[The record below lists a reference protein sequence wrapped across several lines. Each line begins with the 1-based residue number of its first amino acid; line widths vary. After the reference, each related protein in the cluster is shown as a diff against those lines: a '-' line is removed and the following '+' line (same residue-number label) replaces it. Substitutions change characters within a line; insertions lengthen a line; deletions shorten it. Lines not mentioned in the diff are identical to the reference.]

1 MPLPRSLHLVIV
13 LSLAACGRD
22 EILEQAETSGASAG
36 AGTAGSASGAAPST
50 GGVGGGARGAAPQAP
65 GIPQE
70 PVPGRPGEPSPGVAA
85 VPTPSAPGAGL
96 AGAPAPGIPDPPKPG
111 IPTEPA
117 PGQPGQAQG
126 PTVAVTGTI
135 VYAAYDAARGGD
147 IKITAFDAD
156 HSIRGG
162 KPPRVVAMAVAK
174 RPGPFTLQAPV
185 GVGKLYVEAA
195 IDEDGDG
202 RPGPLDPQGQAD
214 RFPITVKDAAIDGVE
229 IALRKREP
237 PPRK

>member
-1 MPLPRSLHLVIV
+1 MRPSRSFLLAIA

-22 EILEQAETSGASAG
+22 EILEQAETSGTSGRGSVEEPSSVG
-36 AGTAGSASGAAPST
+36 AVRASGD
-50 GGVGGGARGAAPQAP
+50 GGARGAVPASGVPASGVP
-65 GIPQE
+65 ASG
-70 PVPGRPGEPSPGVAA
+70 VPGPAMGGEPGRAA
-85 VPTPSAPGAGL
+85 PPSEGL
-96 AGAPAPGIPDPPKPG
+96 AGAPAPGVPEPPKPG

-126 PTVAVTGTI
+126 PTVPITGTI
-135 VYAAYDAARGGD
+135 VYGGYKGGD
-147 IKITAFDAD
+147 IKITAFDSD

-174 RPGPFTLQAPV
+174 RPGPFTLLAPV
-185 GVGKLYVEAA
+185 GAGKLYVEAA

-214 RFPITVKDAAIDGVE
+214 RFPITVKDAPIDGVE
-229 IALRKREP
+229 IELGKREP